1 MSIFLLLNAHC
12 FQLNMKQL
20 KGELNTFFYR
30 IACSKVIYF
39 FFIYM
44 KCLDRNSDFLYFF
57 FRLIMFL
64 EIQKLLSMTTMI
76 KSGLHSQW
84 FTARNQFTFQGRS
97 SKCFWRFYCKT
108 KCITFHLSVNFVLWL
123 FYNMFDYYRCELHL

>member
-1 MSIFLLLNAHC
+1 MSIFFIVKCTLFPIKYETVEGWAKYL
-12 FQLNMKQL
+12 
-20 KGELNTFFYR
+20 FYR

-39 FFIYM
+39 LFIYM